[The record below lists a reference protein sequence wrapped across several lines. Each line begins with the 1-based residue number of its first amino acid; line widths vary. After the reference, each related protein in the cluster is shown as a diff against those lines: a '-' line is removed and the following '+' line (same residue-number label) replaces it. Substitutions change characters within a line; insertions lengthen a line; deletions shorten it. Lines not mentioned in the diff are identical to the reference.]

1 MYKRVW
7 LVMYL
12 TGIRY
17 FYGTE
22 EALQRYLSHDVHYIC
37 YKGADKEDLKYQDM
51 YNICSENLQEV

>member
-1 MYKRVW
+1 MNKRVW

-22 EALQRYLSHDVHYIC
+22 EALQRYLRDDVHYIT

-51 YNICSENLQEV
+51 YDIRSEEL